1 MCKCE
6 RCDTETNTTTMS
18 MFNTQTICIPCREI
32 ERAHPKYEEACT
44 KELEEVKKG
53 NYNFEGIGWDGLS
66 YEERIKWFVQNYYE
80 SGMEYL
86 SLLETMKNED
96 LDNFKWY
103 DEIIKFPKY
112 KHEIEN
118 YEN

>member
-1 MCKCE
+1 
-6 RCDTETNTTTMS
+6 
-18 MFNTQTICIPCREI
+18 
-32 ERAHPKYEEACT
+32 
-44 KELEEVKKG
+44 
-53 NYNFEGIGWDGLS
+53 
-66 YEERIKWFVQNYYE
+66 
-80 SGMEYL
+80 MEYL
-86 SLLETMKNED
+86 SLLVTMKNED